1 MKAKQS
7 SIRSPAALTQG
18 TLVAAGLA
26 PSDAPPNLL
35 GCLEETTRQA
45 VLASGRPRLY
55 AAGEVVF
62 RQGAPHEG
70 IHLIEDGLVRS
81 FYLSEEGRELTLGFW
96 STGHYVGAPQMFGGG
111 RHAWT
116 SAAVVATRCLWLPGP
131 QLRKLSLERP
141 DLALALLDAL
151 VHKSQCYCAV
161 LQLLA
166 THSMRVRLAR
176 LLAMLAAREGA
187 TDIGL
192 SHGQLASMIGSTRQ
206 WVSRTLV
213 RFADEGLIEKRIDGR
228 VQVLRPEKLA
238 ALG

>member
-7 SIRSPAALTQG
+7 SFRSPATFTQG
-18 TLVAAGLA
+18 TLVAAGLT
-26 PSDAPPNLL
+26 PTDAPPNLL
-35 GCLEETTRQA
+35 GCLTETTREA

-55 AAGEVVF
+55 AAGEIVF

-176 LLAMLAAREGA
+176 LLAMLAARETA
-187 TDIGL
+187 NDIGL

-206 WVSRTLV
+206 WVSRTLA

-228 VQVLRPEKLA
+228 VQVLRPDELA
-238 ALG
+238 ALD